1 MCYSAVVKGAMLFC
15 VFSGTCFSAHSE
27 ALHISLKKAMEK
39 RWVSV
44 NAVSNGG
51 YCDKS
56 ITLEVSNNTN
66 KEMLV
71 DVDPAMIF
79 RPDEDTGAQNLV
91 LLGNESLAIVPCGRT
106 DVRLQTFCG
115 KSYGHSPRPNL
126 CYTYW
131 KQGDSNLIKT
141 LTHVKEH
148 AINLHLAQQAVWS
161 YTNGYSLHT
170 IYSSSNKKES
180 LAFVTWLAH
189 LRHMPVPEFHMEYK
203 LDSAI
208 GSTHEVIV
216 RNAKV
221 HLNMRWKNDGYD
233 RHMYLVIFKEN
244 GDVYKRIEGGQ
255 MIDKDGTMVDV
266 EFDPVRDLKGR
277 YVVKL
282 YDDSHKVWDS
292 KKVVVGM
299 EPS

>member
-1 MCYSAVVKGAMLFC
+1 MCYSSVFKSAVLFFVC
-15 VFSGTCFSAHSE
+15 TTISVAVRAD

-39 RWVSV
+39 HWVSV
-44 NAVSNGG
+44 NALSNGG

-66 KEMLV
+66 KEMVV

-79 RPDEDTGAQNLV
+79 RPEQDTGAQNLV
-91 LLGNESLAIVPCGRT
+91 LLGNESIAIVPCGRT
-106 DVRLQTFCG
+106 DVQLQTFCG
-115 KSYGHSPRPNL
+115 KSYGHSPGPNL
-126 CYTYW
+126 CYLYW
-131 KQGDSNLIKT
+131 KQGDSNMIKT
-141 LTHVKEH
+141 LSFVRENS
-148 AINLHLAQQAVWS
+148 ISMHLAQQAVWTF
-161 YTNGYSLHT
+161 TNGFSLHT
-170 IYSSSNKKES
+170 VYSSSERKISE
-180 LAFVTWLAH
+180 AFVAFLAGIKH
-189 LRHMPVPEFHMEYK
+189 VPVPAFHMEYK
-203 LDSAI
+203 PDSAI

-221 HLNMRWKNDGYD
+221 HLNMSWKNDGYD
-233 RHMYLVIFKEN
+233 RHMYLVVFKEN
-244 GDVYKRIEGGQ
+244 GDVYKRIEGSQ
-255 MIDKDGTMVDV
+255 VIDKDGTTVEV